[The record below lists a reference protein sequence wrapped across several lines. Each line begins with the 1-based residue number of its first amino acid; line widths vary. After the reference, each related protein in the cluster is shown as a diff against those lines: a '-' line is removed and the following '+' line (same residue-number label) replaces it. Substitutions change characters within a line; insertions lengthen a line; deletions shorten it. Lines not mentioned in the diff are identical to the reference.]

1 MTNNSIHH
9 LGLDRVRQNRGW
21 FLLLGIVLILI
32 GSTAIGEAFI
42 LTAFSMTFLGW
53 LMVFAGV
60 AGAVHAFS
68 FGRGW
73 GGFFLDLITGVL
85 YTVAGFMVLANP
97 AASAVALTLLIALV
111 LIFEGLFRAI
121 AAVSIRY
128 PHWGWVF
135 FSGVVTTVLG
145 FLIWRQWP
153 SSGLWVIGLYVG
165 INMILNGWSLVM
177 LSLAVKNLP
186 PEAARES
193 SAP

>member
-60 AGAVHAFS
+60 AGAFHAFS
-68 FGRGW
+68 FGRDW

-121 AAVSIRY
+121 TAVSIRY
-128 PHWGWVF
+128 PHWVWVF